1 MRNIRKCL
9 EIWTQNVKR
18 IGGNVFPP
26 HCRFKS
32 TTVGIVCLCVCT
44 HSQLVKW
51 GKHNCH
57 TDALPS
63 HPSLCGRHTWGYDT
77 VWCQQFPLDEFCRLR
92 CHTAIIV
99 CVCVQVWMLLLF
111 WSVQRR
117 CFTLHWHCSMY
128 TSVLGDLHTLYPEMP
143 THTSQSSLIR

>member
-57 TDALPS
+57 TDTLPS

-99 CVCVQVWMLLLF
+99 CVCASVNALVVLVCPEAMLH
-111 WSVQRR
+111 
-117 CFTLHWHCSMY
+117 FTLTLQHVHKCAWRS
-128 TSVLGDLHTLYPEMP
+128 SHTLSWDAH
-143 THTSQSSLIR
+143 THKSK